1 MSCVVWRCRKR
12 LQNAALVQ
20 TLALL
25 EPMATHLIK
34 QGPQA
39 HAQPF
44 GGLAPVPVSRL
55 ERRRDRLALSGRG
68 GGGETAPPA
77 ARVGRR
83 RRGGDGPPAQVLR
96 LEDLPIGKH
105 RRPLD
110 GVLELSHGLWAPLRR
125 APRNAAPVA
134 RCPRAARVAGA
145 ARSIRR

>member
-55 ERRRDRLALSGRG
+55 ERRRDRLALSGSDG
-68 GGGETAPPA
+68 GVETAAPA
-77 ARVGRR
+77 ARVGRG
-83 RRGGDGPPAQVLR
+83 RRGGEGAPA
-96 LEDLPIGKH
+96 PG
-105 RRPLD
+105 
-110 GVLELSHGLWAPLRR
+110 LRR
-125 APRNAAPVA
+125 GGFPNR
-134 RCPRAARVAGA
+134 
-145 ARSIRR
+145 